1 MITLIFRGSFWRK
14 LGTLEAVFME
24 TYELLQMSQ
33 NSWNTYKKLISTTVF
48 DCISN
53 LHVRRTSAAFWTGN
67 IVHLMGARG
76 VTQPVHGWNKA
87 FHRSCFLMFHLPV
100 LYFRWQFFNLLSLYI
115 NIYIYKLLY
124 RTSRHTIH
132 TYTERLKSKINLE
145 NPTPYLKLSFSWV
158 YTKKSLPK
166 IKYIQC

>member
-1 MITLIFRGSFWRK
+1 MNCFRCPRTAEIPTRNSHP
-14 LGTLEAVFME
+14 
-24 TYELLQMSQ
+24 LQFFNVSVSYMSEGE
-33 NSWNTYKKLISTTVF
+33 VP
-48 DCISN
+48 
-53 LHVRRTSAAFWTGN
+53 AFWTRS

-87 FHRSCFLMFHLPV
+87 SHRSCFLMFHLPV
-100 LYFRWQFFNLLSLYI
+100 LYFRWKFFNLLSLYI

-124 RTSRHTIH
+124 RTSRHTMH
-132 TYTERLKSKINLE
+132 TYAERLKSKINPE
-145 NPTPYLKLSFSWV
+145 NPTPYPKLSFSWV